1 MNTCPALL
9 HVPVRPV
16 PDNIIWLD
24 PSALSPWGKSRPPV
38 QVREIPPV
46 KRVTTSSDENAELQ
60 NLIRQ
65 APEIFQRAKERGWV
79 RVVAPCAGTEMSS
92 KGLRSAATCR
102 RMSQA
107 AKRRALA
114 RGFTLKTKRKPTTK
128 KPVEHAS

>member
-24 PSALSPWGKSRPPV
+24 PSALSPWGKPRPAV
-38 QVREIPPV
+38 QVREIPPA
-46 KRVTTSSDENAELQ
+46 KRVVTSSDENAELQ

-65 APEIFQRAKERGWV
+65 APELFRRAKERGWV
-79 RVVAPCAGTEMSS
+79 RVVAQQAGTYVPD
-92 KGLRSAATCR
+92 KDQRSAATRR

-107 AKRRALA
+107 AKRRAVA
-114 RGFTLKTKRKPTTK
+114 RGFTLKTKRKTK
-128 KPVEHAS
+128 PQAAAIAP